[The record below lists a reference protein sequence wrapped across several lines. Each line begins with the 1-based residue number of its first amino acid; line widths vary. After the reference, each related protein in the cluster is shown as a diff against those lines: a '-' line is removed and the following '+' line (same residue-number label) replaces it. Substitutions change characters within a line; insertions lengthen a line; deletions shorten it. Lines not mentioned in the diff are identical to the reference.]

1 MCASIHQHI
10 PDIIFHARNKK
21 TTTNLNSRY
30 FSITTIPYLF
40 CTTALGIH
48 IQLKALSP
56 PYNYLEKYNSVRD
69 TRSIK
74 ITILWEEIWWSRGK
88 YQLVKRVESNE
99 KEIGREERRLFCF
112 SLKYIFT
119 F

>member
-1 MCASIHQHI
+1 MQK
-10 PDIIFHARNKK
+10 NKK
-21 TTTNLNSRY
+21 TY
-30 FSITTIPYLF
+30 FSITRIPYLF

-48 IQLKALSP
+48 IQHKALSP

-74 ITILWEEIWWSRGK
+74 ITILWEEMRWSRGK

-99 KEIGREERRLFCF
+99 KEIGREERRPLLLLFKIHF
-112 SLKYIFT
+112 
-119 F
+119 